1 MIGSLNKTNMDMLSS
16 RLFFSIELRKEAID
30 LMINL

>member
-1 MIGSLNKTNMDMLSS
+1 MIGSLNTDMDMLSS